1 MKTNAELVEDA
12 PNSVN
17 NVYSIKEVTAMRQLH
32 VMDELKSE
40 PAWAFLY
47 AAFFIG
53 IVVFALLSGG
63 FMG

>member
-1 MKTNAELVEDA
+1 METNTEVCPDA
-12 PNSVN
+12 PKAKKFS
-17 NVYSIKEVTAMRQLH
+17 SKEVNAMRQLH
-32 VMDELKSE
+32 IMDELKSE

>member
-1 MKTNAELVEDA
+1 METTIEVGSDTFRVF
-12 PNSVN
+12 S
-17 NVYSIKEVTAMRQLH
+17 SKEVTVMRQMH
-32 VMDELKSE
+32 IMDELKSE